1 MQSNHQPL
9 SNAAIAG
16 LAVLLVFLLLFLI
29 SAPFEYSAQSTR
41 PVLTVVGLMIFAATL
56 AFVGLGFACQVST
69 FQYKKLLM
77 VIFGLALSIRLVALF
92 TTPIL
97 EIDYYRY
104 IWDGKV
110 VCEGVSPYRFSPA
123 QVLKPGIAPGKH
135 LEQVSQLATRS
146 ESNFVA
152 LNRIHYEK
160 YTTLYPPVSQF
171 VFAAVMKLTPESAS
185 IETHVIVMKIAMLL
199 FDLGTI
205 LLLAGL
211 LKMARIHLGW
221 LIAYAWNPLVIKEI
235 ANSGHLD
242 AIATFFVVLTLYL
255 VVKQNLLSHVKSQRW
270 WLVLAGV
277 TLGLAVGAKLYPL
290 VIFPAL
296 VVAVSAKGCEAVK
309 RLMGGAVF
317 SFAFVLTSCLV
328 LVPMFNKHGDD
339 EVSRVSQTASQTML
353 EGSSLAA
360 KSDPGKSR
368 DGFGGF
374 FSSWRMNDPIFST
387 VYFNL
392 KSDTNESIQPWFVV
406 TSKPWRGRLNQ
417 WFRSFGVDGNDPAHL
432 IARALT
438 LSLFSCFYLFQLV
451 KLYNSEDRETQWV
464 IHLVRRITLILAI
477 FLVLQPTVN
486 PWYFVWVAPLTC
498 MTNNRGWLL
507 ASGFLMLYYTRFW
520 FKSLTRTFAFGGQ
533 SFDGVSLFDH
543 CFVFVEFGLIFAV
556 LIFFQTR
563 KRDETSDLQNA
574 A

>member
-1 MQSNHQPL
+1 MR
-9 SNAAIAG
+9 NAAIAG

-29 SAPFEYSAQSTR
+29 SAPFEYGAQSAR
-41 PVLTVVGLMIFAATL
+41 PVLTVVGLMIVAGTL
-56 AFVGLGFACQVST
+56 AFVGLGYACQVSA
-69 FQYKKLLM
+69 FYYKKLLM

-104 IWDGKV
+104 VWDGKV

-123 QVLKPGIAPGKH
+123 QVLEPGVAPGKD
-135 LEQVSQLATRS
+135 LERVSQLATQS
-146 ESNFVA
+146 ESNYAA

-171 VFAAVMKLTPESAS
+171 VFAVAMKLTPESFG
-185 IETHVIVMKIAMLL
+185 IEAHVIVMKIAMLL

-211 LKMARIHLGW
+211 LKMARIHPGW

-242 AIATFFVVLTLYL
+242 AIATFFVVLTLYF
-255 VVKQNLLSHVKSQRW
+255 VAKQKLLPHVKLQH
-270 WLVLAGV
+270 WLLLLAGV

-296 VVAVSAKGCEAVK
+296 LVAVSANNGGTGK
-309 RLMGGAVF
+309 RLLGGAVF
-317 SFAFVLTSCLV
+317 SVAFVLTSCLV
-328 LVPMFNKHGDD
+328 LIPMFQKHGDG
-339 EVSRVSQTASQTML
+339 EVSGVSQTAGQTV
-353 EGSSLAA
+353 EGTLSAA
-360 KSDPGKSR
+360 KSDPEKTR

-392 KSDTNESIQPWFVV
+392 KSDANESMQPWFVV
-406 TSKPWRGRLNQ
+406 TNKPWRARLDQ
-417 WFRSFGVDGNDPAHL
+417 WFRSFGADSNDPAHL
-432 IARALT
+432 MARALT

-451 KLYNSEDRETQWV
+451 KLYNSKDGEAQWV
-464 IHLVRRITLILAI
+464 IHLVRRITLILAM
-477 FLVLQPTVN
+477 FLILQPTVN
-486 PWYFVWVAPLTC
+486 PWYLVWVAPLTC

-520 FKSLTRTFAFGGQ
+520 FKSLAGTFVFGGQ

-543 CFVFVEFGLIFAV
+543 CFVFVEFGLILAV

-563 KRDETSDLQNA
+563 NRDETSDLQNA